1 MRLHDTVR
9 GEVVPFEPG
18 PEVSMYVCGIT
29 PYDATHLGHAF
40 TYLTFDLVVR
50 RLEDLGHEVHMVRNV
65 TDVDDSILPKARELK
80 VDYQALAAVEMAHFE
95 ADMEALNMRPAA
107 VEPWATE
114 TIDEMHDLI
123 QRLSDNG
130 HTYTVDGTT
139 YFDVSTSENFGSLSG
154 YDEATMRDLAA
165 ERGGHPDDPRPV
177 NNVVPAW
184 DLVCGQMAAVG
195 LLAAERRR
203 LLEGVGDLVTLAL
216 ADVALATVGMLGNL
230 AEAEVLGTQRDAVGN
245 DLYGAYG
252 SDFPTVDGR
261 RVMVVAI
268 SPKQWR
274 GLQAAT
280 GTTDEVAALAGELG
294 VDFAD
299 EGERYLA
306 RDRLRQ
312 LFTPWFAGRTLDEV
326 AGVLDAEGV
335 CWGPY
340 RTFLEMLDEDPRCS
354 TANPLF
360 AALDQPGVGRHLVP
374 GSPLAFAGNDDRGSA
389 TAPRLGEHTE
399 QVLADDLGLGAA
411 EVTALVDR
419 GVVATAG

>member
-1 MRLHDTVR
+1 
-9 GEVVPFEPG
+9 
-18 PEVSMYVCGIT
+18 
-29 PYDATHLGHAF
+29 
-40 TYLTFDLVVR
+40 
-50 RLEDLGHEVHMVRNV
+50 
-65 TDVDDSILPKARELK
+65 
-80 VDYQALAAVEMAHFE
+80 
-95 ADMEALNMRPAA
+95 
-107 VEPWATE
+107 
-114 TIDEMHDLI
+114 
-123 QRLSDNG
+123 
-130 HTYTVDGTT
+130 
-139 YFDVSTSENFGSLSG
+139 
-154 YDEATMRDLAA
+154 
-165 ERGGHPDDPRPV
+165 
-177 NNVVPAW
+177 
-184 DLVCGQMAAVG
+184 
-195 LLAAERRR
+195 
-203 LLEGVGDLVTLAL
+203 
-216 ADVALATVGMLGNL
+216 VA
-230 AEAEVLGTQRDAVGN
+230 
-245 DLYGAYG
+245 
-252 SDFPTVDGR
+252 
-261 RVMVVAI
+261 
-268 SPKQWR
+268 

>member
-1 MRLHDTVR
+1 MDRPLEGLTVVE
-9 GEVVPFEPG
+9 GSAFVAAPSGGMTLAQLGADVVRFDRIGGGIDHGRWPLTPDGASLYWNGLNKGKRSFAVDLG
-18 PEVSMYVCGIT
+18 DPEGQELVAELVARAGNLVTNFPAVGWLSYESLRVRR
-29 PYDATHLGHAF
+29 D
-40 TYLTFDLVVR
+40 DLV
-50 RLEDLGHEVHMVRNV
+50 MVAI
-65 TDVDDSILPKARELK
+65 TGS
-80 VDYQALAAVEMAHFE
+80 H
-95 ADMEALNMRPAA
+95 
-107 VEPWATE
+107 
-114 TIDEMHDLI
+114 
-123 QRLSDNG
+123 
-130 HTYTVDGTT
+130 DGTT
-139 YFDVSTSENFGSLSG
+139 AVDYTVNCAVG
-154 YDEATMRDLAA
+154 YPAVT
-165 ERGGHPDDPRPV
+165 GHPDDPRPV

-216 ADVALATVGMLGNL
+216 ADVALATLGMLGNL

-252 SDFPTVDGR
+252 SDFPTADGR

-280 GTTDEVAALAGELG
+280 GTTDEVAALASELG

-340 RTFLEMLDEDPRCS
+340 RTFLEMLEEDPRCS

-399 QVLADDLGLGAA
+399 QVLAEDLGLGAA
-411 EVTALVDR
+411 EVSALVDS

>member
-1 MRLHDTVR
+1 MDRPLEGLTVVE
-9 GEVVPFEPG
+9 GSAFVAAPSGGMTLAQLGADVVRFDRIGGGIDHGRWPLTPDGASLYWNGLNKGKRSFAVDLG
-18 PEVSMYVCGIT
+18 DPEGQELVAELVARAGNLVTNFPAVGWLSYESLR
-29 PYDATHLGHAF
+29 ARRE
-40 TYLTFDLVVR
+40 DLV
-50 RLEDLGHEVHMVRNV
+50 MVAI
-65 TDVDDSILPKARELK
+65 TGS
-80 VDYQALAAVEMAHFE
+80 H
-95 ADMEALNMRPAA
+95 
-107 VEPWATE
+107 
-114 TIDEMHDLI
+114 
-123 QRLSDNG
+123 
-130 HTYTVDGTT
+130 DGTT
-139 YFDVSTSENFGSLSG
+139 AVDYTVNCAVG
-154 YDEATMRDLAA
+154 YPAVT
-165 ERGGHPDDPRPV
+165 GHPDDPRPV

-280 GTTDEVAALAGELG
+280 GTTDEVAALAGDLG

>member
-1 MRLHDTVR
+1 MDRPLEGLTVVE
-9 GEVVPFEPG
+9 GSAFVAAPSGGMTLAQLGADVVRFDRIGGGIDHGRWPLTPDGASLYWNGLNKGKRSFAVDLG
-18 PEVSMYVCGIT
+18 DPEGQELVAELVARAGNLVTNFPAVGWLSYESLRARR
-29 PYDATHLGHAF
+29 D
-40 TYLTFDLVVR
+40 DLV
-50 RLEDLGHEVHMVRNV
+50 MVAI
-65 TDVDDSILPKARELK
+65 TGS
-80 VDYQALAAVEMAHFE
+80 H
-95 ADMEALNMRPAA
+95 
-107 VEPWATE
+107 
-114 TIDEMHDLI
+114 
-123 QRLSDNG
+123 
-130 HTYTVDGTT
+130 DGTT
-139 YFDVSTSENFGSLSG
+139 AVDYTVNCAVG
-154 YDEATMRDLAA
+154 YPAVT
-165 ERGGHPDDPRPV
+165 GHPDDPRPV

-252 SDFPTVDGR
+252 SDFPTADGR

-280 GTTDEVAALAGELG
+280 GTTDEVAALASELG

-326 AGVLDAEGV
+326 AGVLDTEGV

-399 QVLADDLGLGAA
+399 QVLAEDLGLGAA
-411 EVTALVDR
+411 EVSALVDR